1 MLGCLAVDRTPSRL
15 CRRNRSGSR
24 GDCDRFASF
33 GFFACLRSGTYR
45 NKAGNDHHRVQM
57 TLRNTTAT
65 RSLCMVHVVILHGRV
80 YRTPRAAALRHPF
93 ETGLRP
99 VLAGLSRWCHRRPPK
114 SSLDPKLPRATGGFR
129 EANRGRRF
137 ATPVGSS
144 CAVPIKEPVYPR
156 HRKVRSSQIW
166 VELKRL
172 LRRATRLFSRLLE
185 RERAHLILKG
195 ARLSQSRPRGRIFW
209 IKLDRSYQVVGRS
222 SGVGRSTVQR

>member
-99 VLAGLSRWCHRRPPK
+99 VLAG
-114 SSLDPKLPRATGGFR
+114 TGS
-129 EANRGRRF
+129 
-137 ATPVGSS
+137 P
-144 CAVPIKEPVYPR
+144 
-156 HRKVRSSQIW
+156 
-166 VELKRL
+166 RL
-172 LRRATRLFSRLLE
+172 LRITAAGKLRAARTIALPASMVVLLTLVSHGGN
-185 RERAHLILKG
+185 RHSPVVVDLK
-195 ARLSQSRPRGRIFW
+195 
-209 IKLDRSYQVVGRS
+209 
-222 SGVGRSTVQR
+222 QRHIT